1 MKSSASNIKLA
12 SIDDLF
18 KTGETRADE
27 MREKVMDIPIGDLY
41 PFKNHPF
48 HINDN
53 EELRE
58 LAKSIA
64 ENGMVTPAIA
74 RPCPEGGYEL
84 VAGHRRKAACEIAGI
99 EAMPVL
105 VREMDDDTATIVMV
119 DSNQQREILLPSEKA
134 FSYKMK
140 LEAIKRIAGRPPKKN
155 GDQVGHNFSGIKSI
169 DIISSNS
176 DDSRNQIQRYIRLTN
191 LIPAILKMV
200 DEKRIAFSPAVELS
214 YLPEETQKK
223 LFEVMEM
230 QLSSPSLSQAQQM
243 KQLSAEGILDEKAML
258 ELMSEEK
265 PNQKEKLRI
274 KRDRVAKYF
283 PKDYTAQQ
291 IEDTILKLLE
301 DWHRK
306 RMKDREQKS
315 R

>member
-1 MKSSASNIKLA
+1 MGTKRTDIKLPTV
-12 SIDDLF
+12 DDLF
-18 KTGETRADE
+18 TTQKERDEGNQEKILEIPLAD
-27 MREKVMDIPIGDLY
+27 LH

-48 HINDN
+48 QVTKN

-58 LAKSIA
+58 LAESIK
-64 ENGMVTPAIA
+64 ENGVVTPAIA

-84 VAGHRRKAACEIAGI
+84 IAGHRRKAACELAGI
-99 EAMPVL
+99 AAMPVV
-105 VREMDDDTATIVMV
+105 VRELDDNTATIIMV
-119 DSNQQREILLPSEKA
+119 DSNQQRENLLPSEKA

-140 LEAIKRIAGRPPKKN
+140 LEAIKRQGKRTDLTCGQVDHMLSGKKSRDLIA
-155 GDQVGHNFSGIKSI
+155 DE
-169 DIISSNS
+169 NS
-176 DDSRNQIQRYIRLTN
+176 ESARTVQRYIRLTN

-200 DEKRIAFSPAVELS
+200 DEKRIAFNPAVELS
-214 YLPEETQKK
+214 YLPEEMQKK
-223 LFEVMEM
+223 LLEIMEM
-230 QLSSPSLSQAQQM
+230 QLCTPSLTQAQQM
-243 KQLSAEGILDEKAML
+243 KLLSAEGKLNEKAML

-265 PNQKEKLRI
+265 PNQQDKLKI

-306 RMKDREQKS
+306 RMRDKEQT